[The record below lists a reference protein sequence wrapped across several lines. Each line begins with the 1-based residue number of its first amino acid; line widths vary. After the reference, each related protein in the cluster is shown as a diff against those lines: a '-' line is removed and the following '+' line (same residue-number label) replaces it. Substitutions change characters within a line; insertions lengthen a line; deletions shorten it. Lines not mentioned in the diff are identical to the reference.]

1 MTLATLLCGLLY
13 AVLACVLATLDWPAI
28 SPLAALLAALLG
40 IFLADL
46 LSGIIHVYLD
56 YVPFPAGAG
65 IERVYFYVGP
75 RDTREYLDFKA
86 QVFRGRPLIDRLSFS
101 FKIHHWKP
109 KAMNRKTYA
118 EHALETIAPAFPIA
132 LLAFVLP
139 PSAALGAAVTAFLVA
154 NIQFIHAC
162 IHDTPRSV
170 FWKKAVRLLQRLR
183 VIYSFETHMEHHRH
197 GQKNFCLI
205 TGWANVALNPLCALL
220 FRRGVLKQNVW
231 DSLRPATRAMEGD
244 DAAI

>member
-1 MTLATLLCGLLY
+1 MKLAPLLCALLY
-13 AVLACVLATLDWPAI
+13 GVLAAALALLDWQDI
-28 SPLAALLAALLG
+28 SPLSAVLAALLG
-40 IFLADL
+40 VFLADL

-86 QVFRGRPLIDRLSFS
+86 SVFRGRPLIDRLSFS

-118 EHALETIAPAFPIA
+118 EHALETIGPAFPIA

-139 PSAALGAAVTAFLVA
+139 PSAALGTAVTAFLVA

-170 FWKKAVRLLQRLR
+170 WWKKIVRALQR
-183 VIYSFETHMEHHRH
+183 VHIIYSFETHMIHHRD

-205 TGWANVALNPLCALL
+205 TGWANVVLNPLCALL
-220 FRRGVLKQNVW
+220 FRTGVLKQNVW
-231 DSLRPATRAMEGD
+231 ESLRPSTRAVATD
-244 DAAI
+244 DSVI